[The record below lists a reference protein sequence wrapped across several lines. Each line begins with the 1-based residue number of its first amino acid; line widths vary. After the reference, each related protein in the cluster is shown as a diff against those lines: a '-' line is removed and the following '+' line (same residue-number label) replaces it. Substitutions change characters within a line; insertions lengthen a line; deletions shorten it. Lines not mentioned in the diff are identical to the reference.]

1 MPSTLILKSLA
12 IRYDLY
18 SGQLLGDSE
27 SLLGAGEEYQQSFCT
42 ALQVLCHADE
52 RMDFTSLFSFSRNST
67 PFRVCTHSATKCSMG
82 IDEYAK
88 DAFDHCRMILEGGLY
103 YSLMA
108 SYYEQRYFQYESL
121 ELSHGIEIIRL
132 DSRFFLSTIM
142 PNIPI
147 VWRMPW
153 RQSTISPSSTR
164 RPPFFSRTFCTLSLW
179 LLEMFSATII
189 LIRCSCVIYSFMIY
203 SIWCLKACLSS
214 SKCWQ

>member
-1 MPSTLILKSLA
+1 
-12 IRYDLY
+12 
-18 SGQLLGDSE
+18 
-27 SLLGAGEEYQQSFCT
+27 
-42 ALQVLCHADE
+42 
-52 RMDFTSLFSFSRNST
+52 
-67 PFRVCTHSATKCSMG
+67 MG

-147 VWRMPW
+147 V
-153 RQSTISPSSTR
+153 
-164 RPPFFSRTFCTLSLW
+164 
-179 LLEMFSATII
+179 
-189 LIRCSCVIYSFMIY
+189 
-203 SIWCLKACLSS
+203 
-214 SKCWQ
+214 